1 MNTKNRIFAFLT
13 LAALILMPAHAAKK
27 KNVVVE
33 KDPAGAG
40 ISIGV
45 LTGSP
50 DIEKLFQSLQEA
62 KFTSCQLGYASY
74 MNQAYADR
82 LKAAQQKYGIRVT
95 TVVICPGNYAWD
107 FIKGPSTNG
116 LVPVEGIEA
125 KMDAYRQ
132 AIDFCQMARIPAM
145 HSHFGF
151 IPEDP
156 LSPDYR
162 FFINNMRELAV
173 YAKERG
179 VDIYFETGQETPI
192 ALVRTIKDVGT
203 GNLFINCD
211 VANLILYGKAN
222 PTDAVRLFGPLVKDL
237 HIKDGTYPDREDP
250 YHLGHEKPIPEGDV
264 DFPAIIKILKEEGYQ
279 GALTIEYE
287 LGDQTKDYM
296 EKTRLYLQNL
306 LDTKY

>member
-1 MNTKNRIFAFLT
+1 MKKICIVWAL
-13 LAALILMPAHAAKK
+13 LAIILMPANAAKK
-27 KNVVVE
+27 KKVVE
-33 KDPAGAG
+33 KDPAGSC

-45 LTGSP
+45 LTNGN
-50 DIEKLFQSLQEA
+50 DLDKTFQALQEG
-62 KFTSCQLGYASY
+62 KFTTCQIGFASY
-74 MNQAYADR
+74 MNQEYADK
-82 LKAAQQKYGIRVT
+82 LIAAQKKYGIRVT
-95 TVVICPGNYAWD
+95 TLMICPGNYAWD

-116 LVPVEGIEA
+116 LIPVEGIEA
-125 KMDAYRQ
+125 KMDAYRK
-132 AIDFCQMARIPAM
+132 AIDFCQIAHLPAI

-162 FFINNMRELAV
+162 FFINNIKELAV

-192 ALVRTIKDVGT
+192 TLVRTIKDVGT

-222 PTDAVRLFGPLVKDL
+222 PTDAVRMFGPLIKDL

-250 YHLGHEKPIPEGDV
+250 SHLGHEKPIPEGDV
-264 DFPAIIKILKEEGYQ
+264 DFPAIIKILKENGYK
-279 GALTIEYE
+279 GSLTIEYE
-287 LGDQTKDYM
+287 LGDKSKEYM

>member
-1 MNTKNRIFAFLT
+1 MKKICIVWAL
-13 LAALILMPAHAAKK
+13 LAIILMPANAAKK
-27 KNVVVE
+27 KKVVE
-33 KDPAGAG
+33 KDPAGSC

-45 LTGSP
+45 LTNG
-50 DIEKLFQSLQEA
+50 DDLDKTFQTLQDG
-62 KFTSCQLGYASY
+62 KFTTCQIGFASY
-74 MNQAYADR
+74 MNQEYADK
-82 LKAAQQKYGIRVT
+82 LIAAQKKYGIRVT
-95 TVVICPGNYAWD
+95 TLMICPGNYAWD

-116 LVPVEGIEA
+116 LIPVEGIEA
-125 KMDAYRQ
+125 KMDAYRK
-132 AIDFCQMARIPAM
+132 AIDFCQIAHLPAI

-162 FFINNMRELAV
+162 FFINNIKELAV

-192 ALVRTIKDVGT
+192 TLVRTIKDVGT

-222 PTDAVRLFGPLVKDL
+222 PTDAVRMFGPLIKDL

-250 YHLGHEKPIPEGDV
+250 SHLGHEKPIPEGDV
-264 DFPAIIKILKEEGYQ
+264 DFPAIIRILKENGYK
-279 GALTIEYE
+279 GSLTIEYE
-287 LGDQTKDYM
+287 LGDKSKEYM

>member
-1 MNTKNRIFAFLT
+1 MKKLFTTLT
-13 LAALILMPAHAAKK
+13 LMAFILMPINGAKK
-27 KNVVVE
+27 KKVEE
-33 KDPAGAG
+33 KDPAGAN

-45 LTGSP
+45 LTGSSQ
-50 DIEKLFQSLQEA
+50 DINKLFQTLQEG
-62 KFTSCQLGYASY
+62 KFTSCQIGYAGY
-74 MNQAYADR
+74 MNQEYANKLID
-82 LKAAQQKYGIRVT
+82 AQKEYGIRVT
-95 TVVICPGNYAWD
+95 TLMICPGNYAWD

-125 KMDAYRQ
+125 KMDAYRK
-132 AIDFCQMARIPAM
+132 AIDFCQMAKIPAM

-162 FFINNMRELAV
+162 FFINNMKELAF
-173 YAKERG
+173 YAKERN

-192 ALVRTIKDVGT
+192 TLVRTIKDVGT
-203 GNLFINCD
+203 GNLFVNCD

-222 PTDAVRLFGPLVKDL
+222 PTDAIRLFGPLVKDL

-250 YHLGHEKPIPEGDV
+250 NHLGHEKPIPEGDV
-264 DFPAIIKILKEEGYQ
+264 DFPAIIKILKEEGYK

-287 LGDQTKDYM
+287 LGDQSKDYM

>member
-1 MNTKNRIFAFLT
+1 MKKICIVWAL
-13 LAALILMPAHAAKK
+13 LAIILMPANAAKK
-27 KNVVVE
+27 KKVVE
-33 KDPAGAG
+33 KDPAGSC

-45 LTGSP
+45 LTNG
-50 DIEKLFQSLQEA
+50 DDLDKTFQALQDG
-62 KFTSCQLGYASY
+62 KFTTCQIGFASY
-74 MNQAYADR
+74 MNQEYADK
-82 LKAAQQKYGIRVT
+82 LIAAQKKYGIRVT
-95 TVVICPGNYAWD
+95 TLMICPGNYAWD

-116 LVPVEGIEA
+116 LIPVEGIEA
-125 KMDAYRQ
+125 KMDAYRR
-132 AIDFCQMARIPAM
+132 AIDFCQIAHLPAI

-162 FFINNMRELAV
+162 FFINNIKELAV

-192 ALVRTIKDVGT
+192 TLVRTIKDVGT

-222 PTDAVRLFGPLVKDL
+222 PTDAVRMFGPLIKDL

-250 YHLGHEKPIPEGDV
+250 SHLGHEKPIPEGDV
-264 DFPAIIKILKEEGYQ
+264 DFPAIIKILKENGYK
-279 GALTIEYE
+279 GSLTIEYE
-287 LGDQTKDYM
+287 LGDKSKEYM

>member
-1 MNTKNRIFAFLT
+1 MKKICIVWVL
-13 LAALILMPAHAAKK
+13 LAIILMPANAVKK
-27 KNVVVE
+27 KKVVE
-33 KDPAGAG
+33 KDPAGSC

-45 LTGSP
+45 LTNG
-50 DIEKLFQSLQEA
+50 DDLDKTFQALQEG
-62 KFTSCQLGYASY
+62 KFTTCQIGFASY
-74 MNQAYADR
+74 MNQEYADK
-82 LKAAQQKYGIRVT
+82 LIAAQKKYGIRVT
-95 TVVICPGNYAWD
+95 TLMICPGNYAWD

-116 LVPVEGIEA
+116 LIPVEGIEA
-125 KMDAYRQ
+125 KMDAYRR
-132 AIDFCQMARIPAM
+132 AIDFCQIAHLPAI

-162 FFINNMRELAV
+162 FFINNIKELAV

-192 ALVRTIKDVGT
+192 TLVRTIKDVGT

-222 PTDAVRLFGPLVKDL
+222 PTDAVRMFGPLIKDL

-250 YHLGHEKPIPEGDV
+250 SHLGHEKPIPEGDV
-264 DFPAIIKILKEEGYQ
+264 DFPAIIKILKENGYK
-279 GALTIEYE
+279 GSLTIEYE
-287 LGDQTKDYM
+287 LGDKSKEYM